1 MSASRLNTEQL
12 GRAFASSADAP
23 ASRSA
28 ERRRRI
34 VILVWCT
41 TVALAIGAVIGLS
54 VWQGVQEKKKLR
66 NLDFPL
72 QSVQLDGFI
81 SNPSGDLQ
89 MRKMN
94 NVLMAGA
101 VASAAS
107 LGMCADASAQS
118 SSVQWTIASGGN
130 GHWYALCEEA
140 IPLSRAEIIAA
151 AVAKGAQPIM
161 LATKAEELFVYAQ
174 FGPTLLGNSADAG
187 NSAFTW
193 MADPGNT
200 YSNWGTGACDSGPYP
215 NNPTNNE
222 RFAYLQSA
230 SCPGTQNIATQWDD
244 YQLSEFPSSLRIL
257 FEYSADCNADGIV
270 DYGQILSGQ
279 LTDANSNGIPDICE
293 IGPCPGDIS
302 GNHAVDGVDLAAL
315 LGTWGTNG
323 QGEFNC
329 DVDHD
334 GIVGGTDLTII
345 LGGWGPCPPPVLQ
358 WATVLEQNVN
368 PAVVT
373 DATLRNAITASGLP
387 WRVRDNGTNIEMLLV
402 PGGTF
407 TMGCSPGDAECSGDE
422 SPAHQVTLTN
432 AFYMGKTE
440 VTQAQWTAKMG
451 SNPSE
456 FQGQSDSPSRPVE
469 NISWIMAQGF
479 NTATGF
485 RLPTEAEA
493 EFACRART
501 TTARYGVLNDIAWYY
516 QSWTNYGTQQVAGKL
531 PNALGL
537 YDTLGNVWEWCQD
550 WYGPYSSGSKTNPTG
565 PTTGSYRLLRSG
577 GWLDSSFYCRA
588 SQRFWLTPD
597 YIINYVGFRVARNP

>member
-1 MSASRLNTEQL
+1 MSTSRLNTEQL

-28 ERRRRI
+28 VRRRRI

-41 TVALAIGAVIGLS
+41 TVALAISAVIGLS
-54 VWQGVQEKKKLR
+54 VWQGVQEKKKSR

-107 LGMCADASAQS
+107 LGMCADAFAQS
-118 SSVQWTIASGGN
+118 SAVQWTTASGGN
-130 GHWYALCEEA
+130 GHWYQRNAQLMTWAQATAHA
-140 IPLSRAEIIAA
+140 INI
-151 AVAKGAQPIM
+151 GGT
-161 LATKAEELFVYAQ
+161 LATTTTSSELEFIRSQLITDGAVCW
-174 FGPTLLGNSADAG
+174 LGGTIDCSGADGVCCTNCVWRWSNGENFNVAWSG
-187 NSAFTW
+187 WIPQNGFTTERLVT
-193 MADPGNT
+193 N
-200 YSNWGTGACDSGPYP
+200 GTG
-215 NNPTNNE
+215 
-222 RFAYLQSA
+222 F
-230 SCPGTQNIATQWDD
+230 DD
-244 YQLSEFPSSLRIL
+244 MCSPCSVQDFRPPSII
-257 FEYSADCNADGIV
+257 EWSADCNADGIV

-279 LTDANSNGIPDICE
+279 LIDANSNGIPDSCE

-323 QGEFNC
+323 QGEFDC
-329 DVDHD
+329 DIDND

-345 LGGWGPCPPPVLQ
+345 LGGWGPCAPPILP

-402 PGGTF
+402 PSGTF
-407 TMGCSPGDAECSGDE
+407 MMGCSPGDAECSGDE

-440 VTQAQWTAKMG
+440 VTQAQWLAKMG

-469 NISWIMAQGF
+469 NVSWIMAQGF

-550 WYGPYSSGSKTNPTG
+550 WYGPYASGSMTNPTG

-597 YIINYVGFRVARNP
+597 YIINYVGFRVAHNP